1 MRRIPLKILIMITG
15 KKDQK
20 GKNRKIL
27 ILLKIIDKEISIAKK
42 KVKNNLKIMLIKLMG
57 SQKSIYGNM
66 WIGQMINQRQ

>member
-1 MRRIPLKILIMITG
+1 MKRIRLKILIMITE

-27 ILLKIIDKEISIAKK
+27 ILVKIINKEISIVKR
-42 KVKNNLKIMLIKLMG
+42 KVKNKLKIMQIKLMG

-66 WIGQMINQRQ
+66 WIRQMINQSW